1 MIASSALIHFFLQL
15 PFSFPSGAVANEEIV
30 LRLIHI
36 VAGITWIGLL
46 YFFNLVGTPLMM
58 ELEMP
63 ERAKLY
69 PKLMPRAMNWAR
81 WSALVTVV
89 VALRYFG
96 IILGA
101 DAANAGQPGMA
112 AHWFGEWFLVWTLAY
127 ALIYALQMPAKGALD
142 NGWVRAVPMVGVVLA
157 ASWIILRLNAS
168 PESSNAHLA
177 ISVGGGLGW
186 MMLLNMWGVMWRAQK
201 RLIGYARAYV
211 KDGTPI
217 PPDAPRLIRWSFL
230 ASRTGFWLSFPMLFF
245 MAAAEHYPFLGK

>member
-96 IILGA
+96 IILERTPRTR
-101 DAANAGQPGMA
+101 ANRAWRRIGSENGF
-112 AHWFGEWFLVWTLAY
+112 WFG
-127 ALIYALQMPAKGALD
+127 
-142 NGWVRAVPMVGVVLA
+142 
-157 ASWIILRLNAS
+157 RL
-168 PESSNAHLA
+168 PT
-177 ISVGGGLGW
+177 
-186 MMLLNMWGVMWRAQK
+186 R
-201 RLIGYARAYV
+201 
-211 KDGTPI
+211 
-217 PPDAPRLIRWSFL
+217 
-230 ASRTGFWLSFPMLFF
+230 
-245 MAAAEHYPFLGK
+245 